1 MDNHWL
7 DCSYQFLPSMSTVC
21 FVSTLTLTSDAQFTC
36 MFTTVAGGYEFSK
49 RLGVEPGPGKANWMA
64 AAYGSVSNLTVT
76 DLP

>member
-1 MDNHWL
+1 
-7 DCSYQFLPSMSTVC
+7 
-21 FVSTLTLTSDAQFTC
+21 

-64 AAYGSVSNLTVT
+64 AAYGSVSNLTLT